1 MKLKLKFIF
10 DESCLFIASD
20 IFMFLYENNI
30 VFAYKSNRERVVQN
44 YIDQIKSILS
54 KSTVDKM
61 IFNYLMIRLIKKI
74 NLRKIKNEN
83 ETFNIHC
90 DH

>member
-1 MKLKLKFIF
+1 MQNEILLVISTQRDKQSTSSRVLY
-10 DESCLFIASD
+10 LFKIS
-20 IFMFLYENNI
+20 
-30 VFAYKSNRERVVQN
+30 KSKE
-44 YIDQIKSILS
+44 IDLMSKSI
-54 KSTVDKM
+54 VDRM